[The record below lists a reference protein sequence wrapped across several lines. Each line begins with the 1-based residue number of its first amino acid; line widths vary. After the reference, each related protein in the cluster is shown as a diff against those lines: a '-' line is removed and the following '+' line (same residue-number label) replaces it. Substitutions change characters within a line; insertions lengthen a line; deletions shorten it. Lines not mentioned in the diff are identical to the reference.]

1 MNQELALNL
10 LAALSIGFL
19 GSSHCL
25 VMCGGIA
32 SALQLSMPQLNLL
45 QQLKLQLMLS
55 LGRLTTYSV
64 LGALT
69 GAFGAAVLVKLGI
82 SLFWLKL
89 LAGLMLLLM
98 AFYVARL
105 WFALTLLEKL
115 GSALWRKIQPF
126 AKTLLPLDS
135 STKALAYGL
144 CWGFLPCGLVYSSLG
159 WSLASGSAWQGA
171 LLMSVFGLGTLPA
184 MLAVGSF
191 ARSLSRFK
199 NKNWVRSSAA
209 LLLALYA
216 LYTIAIAIAPRLF

>member
-1 MNQELALNL
+1 MNAELAVNL
-10 LAALSIGFL
+10 VAALSIGFL

-32 SALQLSMPQLNLL
+32 SALQLSMPGLNLM

-55 LGRLTTYSV
+55 VGRLITYSL

-69 GAFGAAVLVKLGI
+69 GAFGAALLVKLGI

-89 LAGLMLLLM
+89 LAGILLLLM

-105 WFALTLLEKL
+105 WFALTVLEKF
-115 GSALWRKIQPF
+115 GSALWRKVQPV

-135 STKALAYGL
+135 SAKALAYGL

-159 WSLASGSAWQGA
+159 WSLASGSALQGA
-171 LLMSVFGLGTLPA
+171 LLMLAFGLGTLPA

-191 ARSLSRFK
+191 ARQLSQFK
-199 NKNWVRSSAA
+199 NNTLIRACAA
-209 LLLALYA
+209 CVLAFYA
-216 LYTIAIAIAPRLF
+216 LYTIAIALAPRLF

>member
-1 MNQELALNL
+1 MSQDIVVNL
-10 LAALSIGFL
+10 LVALSIGFL

-32 SALQLSMPQLNLL
+32 SALQLTMPQLNLL
-45 QQLKLQLMLS
+45 QQLKLQFMLS
-55 LGRLTTYSV
+55 LGRLCTYSL

-82 SLFWLKL
+82 SLFWLKV
-89 LAGLMLLLM
+89 LAGMLLLLM

-105 WFALTLLEKL
+105 WFALSILEKI
-115 GSALWRKIQPF
+115 GAALWRKIQPI

-135 STKALAYGL
+135 NVKALAYGL

-171 LLMSVFGLGTLPA
+171 LLMSAFGLGTLPA

-191 ARSLSRFK
+191 ARKLSQFK
-199 NKNWVRSSAA
+199 NNKVVRACGA
-209 LLLALYA
+209 FLLALYA
-216 LYTIAIAIAPRLF
+216 IYTIAIALAPRLF

>member
-1 MNQELALNL
+1 MSPELILNL

-32 SALQLSMPQLNLL
+32 SALQLAMPQLNLL
-45 QQLKLQLMLS
+45 QQLKLQFMLS
-55 LGRLTTYSV
+55 LGRITTYSL

-69 GAFGAAVLVKLGI
+69 GAFGATVLVKLGI
-82 SLFWLKL
+82 SFFWLKL
-89 LAGLMLLLM
+89 LAGVLLLLM

-105 WFALTLLEKL
+105 WFALTLFEKL
-115 GSALWRKIQPF
+115 GAVLWRKIQPV
-126 AKTLLPLDS
+126 AKALLPLDR

-159 WSLASGSAWQGA
+159 WSLASGSSWQGA
-171 LLMSVFGLGTLPA
+171 MLMLAFGLGTLPA

-191 ARSLSRFK
+191 ARQLSQFK
-199 NKNWVRSSAA
+199 NNKWVRTSAA
-209 LLLALYA
+209 FLLALYA
-216 LYTIAIAIAPRLF
+216 LYTIAIALAPRLF

>member
-1 MNQELALNL
+1 MNAELAINL
-10 LAALSIGFL
+10 FAALGIGFL

-32 SALQLSMPQLNLL
+32 SALQLSMPQLSPL

-55 LGRLTTYSV
+55 LGRLTTYSF

-69 GAFGAAVLVKLGI
+69 GAFGAAVLVKLGV

-89 LAGLMLLLM
+89 LAGVLLLLM

-105 WFALTLLEKL
+105 WFALTFLEKL
-115 GSALWRKIQPF
+115 GSALWRKVQPLSK
-126 AKTLLPLDS
+126 ALLPLDS
-135 STKALAYGL
+135 SPKALAYGL

-159 WSLASGSAWQGA
+159 WSLASGSGFQGA
-171 LLMSVFGLGTLPA
+171 LLMLAFGIGTLPA

-191 ARSLSRFK
+191 ARQLSQFK
-199 NKNWVRSSAA
+199 NNKFIRACAA
-209 LLLALYA
+209 FLLALYA
-216 LYTIAIAIAPRLF
+216 FYTIAIALAPRLF

>member
-1 MNQELALNL
+1 MSTELAINL
-10 LAALSIGFL
+10 FAALSIGFL

-32 SALQLSMPQLNLL
+32 SALQLAMPQLSLV

-55 LGRLTTYSV
+55 LGRLTTYAF

-69 GAFGAAVLVKLGI
+69 GAFGATVLVKLGI

-89 LAGLMLLLM
+89 LAGVLLLLM

-115 GSALWRKIQPF
+115 GATVWRQVQPV
-126 AKTLLPLDS
+126 AKSLLPLDK

-159 WSLASGSAWQGA
+159 WSLASASAWQGA
-171 LLMSVFGLGTLPA
+171 LFMLAFGVGTLPA
-184 MLAVGSF
+184 MLAVGRF
-191 ARSLSRFK
+191 ARQLSQFK
-199 NKNWVRSSAA
+199 NNKLVRASAA
-209 LLLALYA
+209 LLLAIYA
-216 LYTIAIAIAPRLF
+216 LYTIVIALAPRLF

>member
-1 MNQELALNL
+1 MNPELTLNL
-10 LAALSIGFL
+10 LAALGIGFL

-32 SALQLSMPQLNLL
+32 SALQLSMPPLAPL

-55 LGRLTTYSV
+55 LGRVTTYSF

-82 SLFWLKL
+82 SLFWLKVM
-89 LAGLMLLLM
+89 AGLMLLLM

-115 GSALWRKIQPF
+115 GSALWRKIQPL
-126 AKTLLPLDS
+126 AKALLPLDS
-135 STKALAYGL
+135 SSKALAYGL

-159 WSLASGSAWQGA
+159 WSLASGSALQGA
-171 LLMSVFGLGTLPA
+171 LLMCAFGVGTLPA
-184 MLAVGSF
+184 MLAVGRF
-191 ARSLSRFK
+191 AQRLSRFK
-199 NKNWVRSSAA
+199 NKQWVRVSAA

>member
-1 MNQELALNL
+1 MSPELTLNL

-32 SALQLSMPQLNLL
+32 SALQLSMPQLNLV

-105 WFALTLLEKL
+105 WFALTMFEKL
-115 GSALWRKIQPF
+115 GSVLWRKIQPV
-126 AKTLLPLDS
+126 AKALLPLDS
-135 STKALAYGL
+135 SKKALAYGL

-159 WSLASGSAWQGA
+159 WSLASGSALQGA
-171 LLMSVFGLGTLPA
+171 LLMCAFGIGTLPA

-191 ARSLSRFK
+191 ARSLSQFK
-199 NKNWVRSSAA
+199 NKNWVRACAA
-209 LLLALYA
+209 ILLALYA
-216 LYTIAIAIAPRLF
+216 LYTIAIALAPRLF

>member
-1 MNQELALNL
+1 MSTELAINL
-10 LAALSIGFL
+10 FAALSIGFL

-32 SALQLSMPQLNLL
+32 SALQLAMPQLNLV

-55 LGRLTTYSV
+55 LGRLTTYAF

-69 GAFGAAVLVKLGI
+69 GAFGATVLVKLGI

-89 LAGLMLLLM
+89 LAGVLLLLM

-115 GSALWRKIQPF
+115 GTTVWRQVQPV
-126 AKTLLPLDS
+126 AKSLLPLDK

-159 WSLASGSAWQGA
+159 WSLASASAWQGA
-171 LLMSVFGLGTLPA
+171 LFMLAFGVGTLPA
-184 MLAVGSF
+184 MLAVGRF
-191 ARSLSRFK
+191 ARQLSQFK
-199 NKNWVRSSAA
+199 NNKLVRASAA

-216 LYTIAIAIAPRLF
+216 LYTIVIALAPRLF

>member
-1 MNQELALNL
+1 
-10 LAALSIGFL
+10 
-19 GSSHCL
+19 
-25 VMCGGIA
+25 CGGIA
-32 SALQLSMPQLNLL
+32 SALPLSMPQLNLL
-45 QQLKLQLMLS
+45 HQLKLQFMLS
-55 LGRLTTYSV
+55 LGRLTTYSF

-105 WFALTLLEKL
+105 WFALTFLEKL
-115 GSALWRKIQPF
+115 GSALWRKIQPLSK
-126 AKTLLPLDS
+126 ALLPLDS
-135 STKALAYGL
+135 SPKALAYGL

-159 WSLASGSAWQGA
+159 WSLASGSALQGA
-171 LLMSVFGLGTLPA
+171 LLMCAFGLGTLPA

-199 NKNWVRSSAA
+199 NKNWVRASAA

-216 LYTIAIAIAPRLF
+216 LYTIAIALAPRLF

>member
-1 MNQELALNL
+1 MSTELAANFFV
-10 LAALSIGFL
+10 ALSIGFL

-25 VMCGGIA
+25 VMCGGIV
-32 SALQLSMPQLNLL
+32 SALQLSMPQVSVL
-45 QQLKLQLMLS
+45 QQLKLQFILS
-55 LGRLTTYSV
+55 LGRLTTYGL

-89 LAGLMLLLM
+89 LAGVLLLLM

-105 WFALTLLEKL
+105 WFALTVLEKL
-115 GSALWRKIQPF
+115 GSALWRKIQPV

-135 STKALAYGL
+135 GAKALGYGL

-159 WSLASGSAWQGA
+159 WSLASGSAYEGA
-171 LLMSVFGLGTLPA
+171 LLMLAFGLGTLPA

-191 ARSLSRFK
+191 ARQLSQFK
-199 NKNWVRSSAA
+199 NNTLIRAGAA
-209 LLLALYA
+209 VLLALYA
-216 LYTIAIAIAPRLF
+216 LYTIALALAPRLF

>member
-1 MNQELALNL
+1 MNAELAVNL
-10 LAALSIGFL
+10 FAALTIGFL

-32 SALQLSMPQLNLL
+32 SALQLSMPGLSLI

-55 LGRLTTYSV
+55 LGRLTTYSL

-89 LAGLMLLLM
+89 LAGVLLLLM

-105 WFALTLLEKL
+105 WFALTVLEKF
-115 GSALWRKIQPF
+115 GSALWRKVQPV

-135 STKALAYGL
+135 SHKALAYGL

-159 WSLASGSAWQGA
+159 WSLASGNALQGA
-171 LLMSVFGLGTLPA
+171 LLMLAFGIGTLPA

-191 ARSLSRFK
+191 ARQLSQFK
-199 NKNWVRSSAA
+199 NNKLIRASAA
-209 LLLALYA
+209 FLLALYA
-216 LYTIAIAIAPRLF
+216 LYTIAIALAPRLF

>member
-1 MNQELALNL
+1 MNQEFALNV

-45 QQLKLQLMLS
+45 QQLKLQILLS
-55 LGRLTTYSV
+55 LGRLTTYSL

-69 GAFGAAVLVKLGI
+69 GAFGAAVLVKLGG
-82 SLFWLKL
+82 SLFWLKI

-105 WFALTLLEKL
+105 WFALTQLEKL
-115 GSALWRKIQPF
+115 GATLWRRIQPF
-126 AKTLLPLDS
+126 AKALLPLDS
-135 STKALAYGL
+135 SAKALVYGG

-159 WSLASGSAWQGA
+159 WSLASGSALQGA
-171 LLMSVFGLGTLPA
+171 LLMVAFGLGTLPA

-191 ARSLSRFK
+191 ARSLSAFK
-199 NKNWVRSSAA
+199 NKNWVRASAA
-209 LLLALYA
+209 VLLASYA

>member
-115 GSALWRKIQPF
+115 GAALWRKIQPY

-135 STKALAYGL
+135 SPKALAYGL

-159 WSLASGSAWQGA
+159 WSLASGSALQGA
-171 LLMSVFGLGTLPA
+171 LLMFAFGLGTLPA

>member
-1 MNQELALNL
+1 MSQELALNL

-32 SALQLSMPQLNLL
+32 SALQLSMPQLSVF
-45 QQLKLQLMLS
+45 QQLKLQFMLS
-55 LGRLTTYSV
+55 LGRLTTYSL

-69 GAFGAAVLVKLGI
+69 GAFGATVLVKVGI

-89 LAGLMLLLM
+89 VAGLLLLLM
-98 AFYVARL
+98 ALYVARL

-115 GSALWRKIQPF
+115 GAALWRNIQPY
-126 AKTLLPLDS
+126 AKTLLPLDTS
-135 STKALAYGL
+135 LKALAYGL

-171 LLMSVFGLGTLPA
+171 ILMCAFGLGTLPA
-184 MLAVGSF
+184 MLAVGRF
-191 ARSLSRFK
+191 AQSLSQFK
-199 NKNWVRSSAA
+199 NKPWVRAIAA

-216 LYTIAIAIAPRLF
+216 LYTIAIALAPRLF

>member
-1 MNQELALNL
+1 MNQELVLNL

-55 LGRLTTYSV
+55 LGRLMTYSL

-115 GSALWRKIQPF
+115 GSALWRKIQPY

-135 STKALAYGL
+135 SAKALAYGL

-159 WSLASGSAWQGA
+159 WSLASGSALQGA
-171 LLMSVFGLGTLPA
+171 LLMFAFGLGTLPA

>member
-1 MNQELALNL
+1 MNAELAVNL
-10 LAALSIGFL
+10 FAALTIGFL

-32 SALQLSMPQLNLL
+32 SALQLSMPGLSLI

-55 LGRLTTYSV
+55 LGRLTIYSL

-89 LAGLMLLLM
+89 LAGVLLLLM

-105 WFALTLLEKL
+105 WFALTVLEKF
-115 GSALWRKIQPF
+115 GSALWRKVQPV

-135 STKALAYGL
+135 SHKALAYGL

-159 WSLASGSAWQGA
+159 WSLASGNALQGA
-171 LLMSVFGLGTLPA
+171 LLMLAFGIGTLPA

-191 ARSLSRFK
+191 ARQLSQFK
-199 NKNWVRSSAA
+199 NNKLIRASAA
-209 LLLALYA
+209 FLLALYA
-216 LYTIAIAIAPRLF
+216 LYTIAIALAPRLF

>member
-32 SALQLSMPQLNLL
+32 SALQLSMPQLSLW

-55 LGRLTTYSV
+55 LGRLTTYSF

-82 SLFWLKL
+82 SLVWLKV

-115 GSALWRKIQPF
+115 GAALWRRIQPL

-135 STKALAYGL
+135 SAKALAYGL

-159 WSLASGSAWQGA
+159 WSLASGSALQGA
-171 LLMSVFGLGTLPA
+171 LLMAAFGLGTLPA

-199 NKNWVRSSAA
+199 NKNWVRASAA
-209 LLLALYA
+209 VVLALYA
-216 LYTIAIAIAPRLF
+216 LYTLAIAIAPRLF

>member
-1 MNQELALNL
+1 MSAELAVNL
-10 LAALSIGFL
+10 LAALGIGFL

-32 SALQLSMPQLNLL
+32 SALQLSMPHLSLV

-55 LGRLTTYSV
+55 LGRITTYSL

-89 LAGLMLLLM
+89 VAGVLLLLM
-98 AFYVARL
+98 ALYVARL
-105 WFALTLLEKL
+105 WFALTLFEKL
-115 GSALWRKIQPF
+115 GSVLWRQVQPV

-135 STKALAYGL
+135 KAKALAYGL

-171 LLMSVFGLGTLPA
+171 LLMLAFGIGTLPA

-191 ARSLSRFK
+191 ARQLSKFK
-199 NKNWVRSSAA
+199 NNTLVRASAA
-209 LLLALYA
+209 SLLALYA
-216 LYTIAIAIAPRLF
+216 FYTIAIALAPRLF

>member
-25 VMCGGIA
+25 VMCGGIV

-55 LGRLTTYSV
+55 LGRLTTYSL

-82 SLFWLKL
+82 SFFWLKL
-89 LAGLMLLLM
+89 MAGILLLLM
-98 AFYVARL
+98 ACYVARV
-105 WFALTLLEKL
+105 WFALTALEKL
-115 GSALWRKIQPF
+115 GAALWRNIQPV
-126 AKTLLPLDS
+126 AKALLPLDS
-135 STKALAYGL
+135 SAKAIAYGL

-171 LLMSVFGLGTLPA
+171 LLMCAFGIGTLPA
-184 MLAVGSF
+184 MLALGGF
-191 ARSLSRFK
+191 AKQLSQFK
-199 NKNWVRSSAA
+199 NKNWVRASAA
-209 LLLALYA
+209 VLLAVYA
-216 LYTIAIAIAPRLF
+216 LYTIAIALAPRFF

>member
-1 MNQELALNL
+1 MSPELTLNL

-55 LGRLTTYSV
+55 LGRLTTYSL

-105 WFALTLLEKL
+105 WFALTFLEKL

-126 AKTLLPLDS
+126 SKALLPLDS
-135 STKALAYGL
+135 SPKALAYGL

-159 WSLASGSAWQGA
+159 WSLASGSALQGA
-171 LLMSVFGLGTLPA
+171 LLMCAFGLGTLPA

-199 NKNWVRSSAA
+199 NKHWVRASAA

-216 LYTIAIAIAPRLF
+216 LYTIAIALAPRLF

>member
-1 MNQELALNL
+1 MSQELVFNL

-32 SALQLSMPQLNLL
+32 SALQLSMPQLTFL

-55 LGRLTTYSV
+55 LGRLTTYSF

-89 LAGLMLLLM
+89 LAGVLLLLM
-98 AFYVARL
+98 ALYVARL

-115 GSALWRKIQPF
+115 GALVWRQIQPI
-126 AKTLLPLDS
+126 AKSLLPLDS
-135 STKALAYGL
+135 SAKAVAYGL
-144 CWGFLPCGLVYSSLG
+144 SWGFLPCGLVYSSLG
-159 WSLASGSAWQGA
+159 WSLASGSALQGA
-171 LLMSVFGLGTLPA
+171 VLMFAFGMGTLPA
-184 MLAVGSF
+184 MLAVGRF
-191 ARSLSRFK
+191 AQSLSRFK
-199 NKNWVRSSAA
+199 NKQWVRVSAA

-216 LYTIAIAIAPRLF
+216 LYTIAIAIAPRVF

>member
-1 MNQELALNL
+1 MNQELVLNL

-55 LGRLTTYSV
+55 LGRLTTYSL

-115 GSALWRKIQPF
+115 GSALWRKIQPY

-135 STKALAYGL
+135 SPKALAYGL

-171 LLMSVFGLGTLPA
+171 LLMSAFGLGTLPA

>member
-1 MNQELALNL
+1 MSPELTLNL

-32 SALQLSMPQLNLL
+32 SALQLSMPQLNLV

-105 WFALTLLEKL
+105 WFALTMFEKL
-115 GSALWRKIQPF
+115 GSVLWRKIQPV
-126 AKTLLPLDS
+126 AKALLPLDS
-135 STKALAYGL
+135 SKKALAYGL

-159 WSLASGSAWQGA
+159 WSLASGSALQGA
-171 LLMSVFGLGTLPA
+171 LLMCAFGLGTLPA

-191 ARSLSRFK
+191 ARSLSQFK
-199 NKNWVRSSAA
+199 NKNWVRACAA

-216 LYTIAIAIAPRLF
+216 LYTIAIALAPRLF

>member
-1 MNQELALNL
+1 MNAELAVNL
-10 LAALSIGFL
+10 FAALSIGFL

-32 SALQLSMPQLNLL
+32 SALQLSMPGLSLM
-45 QQLKLQLMLS
+45 QQLKLQLALS
-55 LGRLTTYSV
+55 LGRLTTYSL

-89 LAGLMLLLM
+89 LAGVLLLLM

-105 WFALTLLEKL
+105 WFALTVLEKF
-115 GSALWRKIQPF
+115 GSALWRKVQPV

-135 STKALAYGL
+135 SHKALAYGL

-159 WSLASGSAWQGA
+159 WSLASGNALQGA
-171 LLMSVFGLGTLPA
+171 LLMLAFGVGTLPA

-191 ARSLSRFK
+191 ARQLSQFK
-199 NKNWVRSSAA
+199 NNKLIRASAA
-209 LLLALYA
+209 FLLAIYA
-216 LYTIAIAIAPRLF
+216 LYTIAIALAPRLF

>member
-25 VMCGGIA
+25 VMCGGIV
-32 SALQLSMPQLNLL
+32 SALQLSMPQLSLL
-45 QQLKLQLMLS
+45 QQVKLQLMLS
-55 LGRLTTYSV
+55 LGRLTTYSL

-82 SLFWLKL
+82 SFVWLKL
-89 LAGLMLLLM
+89 MAGILLLLM
-98 AFYVARL
+98 ACYVARI
-105 WFALTLLEKL
+105 WFALTTLEKL
-115 GSALWRKIQPF
+115 GAALWRNIQPV

-135 STKALAYGL
+135 SKKALAYGL

-171 LLMSVFGLGTLPA
+171 LLMCAFGIGTLPA
-184 MLAVGSF
+184 MLALGGF
-191 ARSLSRFK
+191 AKQLSQFK
-199 NKNWVRSSAA
+199 NKKWVRASAA
-209 LLLALYA
+209 VLLAVYA
-216 LYTIAIAIAPRLF
+216 LYTIAIALAPRFF

>member
-1 MNQELALNL
+1 MNAELAVNL
-10 LAALSIGFL
+10 FAALSIGFL

-32 SALQLSMPQLNLL
+32 SALQLSMPGLSLM
-45 QQLKLQLMLS
+45 QQMKLQLMLS
-55 LGRLTTYSV
+55 IGRLTTYSL

-89 LAGLMLLLM
+89 LAGLLLLLM

-105 WFALTLLEKL
+105 WFALTVLEKF
-115 GSALWRKIQPF
+115 GSALWRKVQPV

-135 STKALAYGL
+135 SSKALAYGL

-159 WSLASGSAWQGA
+159 WSLASGSAVQGA
-171 LLMSVFGLGTLPA
+171 LLMLAFGLGTLPA

-191 ARSLSRFK
+191 ARQLSQFK
-199 NKNWVRSSAA
+199 NNTLIRASAA
-209 LLLALYA
+209 CLLAFYA
-216 LYTIAIAIAPRLF
+216 LYTIAIALAPRLF

>member
-1 MNQELALNL
+1 MSTELAINL
-10 LAALSIGFL
+10 FAALSIGFL

-32 SALQLSMPQLNLL
+32 SALQLAMPQLSLV

-55 LGRLTTYSV
+55 LGRLTTYAF

-69 GAFGAAVLVKLGI
+69 GAFGATVLVKLGI

-89 LAGLMLLLM
+89 LAGVLLLLM

-115 GSALWRKIQPF
+115 GATVWRQVQPV
-126 AKTLLPLDS
+126 AKSLLPLDK

-159 WSLASGSAWQGA
+159 WSLASASAWQGA
-171 LLMSVFGLGTLPA
+171 LFMLAFGVGTLPA
-184 MLAVGSF
+184 MLAVGRF
-191 ARSLSRFK
+191 ARQLSQFK
-199 NKNWVRSSAA
+199 NNKLVRASAA

-216 LYTIAIAIAPRLF
+216 LYTIVIALAPRLF

>member
-1 MNQELALNL
+1 MSPELTLNL
-10 LAALSIGFL
+10 IAALSIGFL

-55 LGRLTTYSV
+55 LGRLTTYSF

-105 WFALTLLEKL
+105 WFALTFLEKL
-115 GSALWRKIQPF
+115 GSALWRKIQPLSK
-126 AKTLLPLDS
+126 ALLPLDS
-135 STKALAYGL
+135 SPKALAYGL

-159 WSLASGSAWQGA
+159 WSLASGSALQGA
-171 LLMSVFGLGTLPA
+171 LLMCAFGLGTLPA

-199 NKNWVRSSAA
+199 NKNWVRASAA

-216 LYTIAIAIAPRLF
+216 LYTIAIALAPRLF